1 MQLII
6 VKFKIQISLLFL
18 LFQSFEPANQLKLF
32 SDSFTAQQ
40 KVKFEEEGTLMAN
53 FYMGDDDKV
62 KKYKVN
68 IKIY

>member
-1 MQLII
+1 
-6 VKFKIQISLLFL
+6 

-62 KKYKVN
+62 KQYKVN
-68 IKIY
+68 IKNY